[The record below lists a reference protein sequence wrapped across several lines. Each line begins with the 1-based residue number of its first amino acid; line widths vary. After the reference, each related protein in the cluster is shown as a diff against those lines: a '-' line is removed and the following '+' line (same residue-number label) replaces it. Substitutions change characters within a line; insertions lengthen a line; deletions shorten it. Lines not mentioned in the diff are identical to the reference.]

1 MIALESVSKR
11 FDDHAALQDVS
22 LAVARGEIGVLVGPS
37 GSGKSTLLRLVNRLL
52 SPDSGVV
59 RVDGTDVATLPVEAL
74 RRRIGYVIQSVGLFP
89 HWTVAQNVATV
100 PRLLGW
106 PRARIAARVDA
117 LLDLVGLAPA
127 QYAERYAHQLSG
139 GEQQRVGVARALAG
153 DPDLLLMDEPFG
165 ALDPITRESLQ
176 AELARIHAATAK
188 TILLVTH
195 DIDEAIRLGT
205 HIAILDHGRLMQLG
219 TPREILTAPA
229 NAFVRDFIGGPRAG
243 LRLLKV
249 ATVRDRLRPVD
260 RLRPAPVPDGA
271 PIDADAPLEQAL
283 ALMIARGVQALPVRD
298 GAGIVGAI
306 MLADLVVP

>member
-11 FDDHAALQDVS
+11 FGDHAALQDVS
-22 LAVARGEIGVLVGPS
+22 LEVARGELCVLVGPS

-52 SPDSGVV
+52 SPDAGVI
-59 RVDGTDVATLPVEAL
+59 RIDGTDVATLRVEAL

-106 PRARIAARVDA
+106 PRARVMARVDE
-117 LLDLVGLAPA
+117 LLGLVGLPQHGA
-127 QYAERYAHQLSG
+127 RYPHQLSG

-165 ALDPITRESLQ
+165 ALDPVTRESLQ
-176 AELARIHAATAK
+176 AELARIHAATHK

-195 DIDEAIRLGT
+195 DIDEAIRLGAR
-205 HIAILDHGRLMQLG
+205 IAILDRGRLAQHG

-229 NAFVRDFIGGPRAG
+229 NEFVQEFVGGVRAG
-243 LRLLKV
+243 LRRLKV
-249 ATVRDRLRPVD
+249 VTVRDRLRPVD
-260 RLRPAPVPDGA
+260 RLRRTPVPGDA
-271 PIDADAPLEQAL
+271 PIDASASLEEAL
-283 ALMIARGVQALPVRD
+283 ALMIARGVEVLPVRD
-298 GAGIVGAI
+298 GADIVGAVA
-306 MLADLVVP
+306 LADLVVP

>member
-1 MIALESVSKR
+1 MIALEAVSKR
-11 FDDHAALQDVS
+11 YDGQAALQDVS
-22 LAVARGEIGVLVGPS
+22 LSVARGELCVLVGPS

-52 SPDSGVV
+52 SPDAGVV
-59 RVDGTDVATLPVEAL
+59 RIEGTDVATLPVEAL
-74 RRRIGYVIQSVGLFP
+74 RRRLGYVIQSVGLFP

-106 PRARIAARVDA
+106 SRARIAARVDE
-117 LLDLVGLAPA
+117 LLDLVGLP
-127 QYAERYAHQLSG
+127 QHGGRYPHQLSG

-176 AELARIHAATAK
+176 AELARIHAATRK

-205 HIAILDHGRLMQLG
+205 RIAILDRGRLAQHG

-229 NAFVRDFIGGPRAG
+229 NEFVKEFVGGVRAG
-243 LRLLKV
+243 LRRLKV
-249 ATVRDRLRPVD
+249 VAVRDRLRPVD
-260 RLRPAPVPDGA
+260 GPRPVPGGA
-271 PIDADAPLEQAL
+271 PIDAGASLEEAL
-283 ALMIARGVQALPVRD
+283 ALMIARGVEVLPVRD
-298 GAGIVGAI
+298 GADIVGAI
-306 MLADLVVP
+306 ALADLVVP